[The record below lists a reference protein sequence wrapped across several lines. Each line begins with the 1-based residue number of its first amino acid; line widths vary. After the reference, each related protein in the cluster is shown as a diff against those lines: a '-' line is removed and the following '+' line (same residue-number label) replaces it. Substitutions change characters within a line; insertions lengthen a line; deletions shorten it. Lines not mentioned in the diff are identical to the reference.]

1 MTCSSASPPLHD
13 KRDATFL
20 CDGHSIDDDHLDA
33 FSYRPACVIC
43 CRRKQHAE

>member
-1 MTCSSASPPLHD
+1 MTCSSVSPPLHD

-20 CDGHSIDDDHLDA
+20 CDGRSIEDHLDT
-33 FSYRPACVIC
+33 FRYRPACVIC